1 MDTYIRDEAM
11 IEDNVPSIPMKIWD
25 WGIANRGGT
34 LRTVPED
41 VLKLALMPTDIAT
54 VTEKG
59 IKFKDMYYVSSEM
72 LKGQAFVRAR
82 ANGTWRVKISYD
94 PRDLSYIYVHD
105 ENLYDYQKCFLADSS
120 NRYKNKALE
129 EIEYLLAVERMQ
141 KVKNQETEAQ
151 AKTQLIAEIEDIV
164 ERAERAYR
172 SETNI
177 IDNDK
182 QRIRNIRENRRVERA
197 AIRAEEVFEIGNKD
211 EEVMES
217 VIDKESLDKELNSLA
232 LLFRKQRRS

>member
-1 MDTYIRDEAM
+1 
-11 IEDNVPSIPMKIWD
+11 
-25 WGIANRGGT
+25 
-34 LRTVPED
+34 
-41 VLKLALMPTDIAT
+41 
-54 VTEKG
+54 
-59 IKFKDMYYVSSEM
+59 
-72 LKGQAFVRAR
+72 
-82 ANGTWRVKISYD
+82 
-94 PRDLSYIYVHD
+94 
-105 ENLYDYQKCFLADSS
+105 
-120 NRYKNKALE
+120 
-129 EIEYLLAVERMQ
+129 MQ

-217 VIDKESLDKELNSLA
+217 VLDKESLDKELNSLA
-232 LLFRKQRRS
+232 LLFRKQREKLTDG

>member
-1 MDTYIRDEAM
+1 MYT
-11 IEDNVPSIPMKIWD
+11 MKIYT
-25 WGIANRGGT
+25 ITR
-34 LRTVPED
+34 
-41 VLKLALMPTDIAT
+41 
-54 VTEKG
+54 
-59 IKFKDMYYVSSEM
+59 
-72 LKGQAFVRAR
+72 
-82 ANGTWRVKISYD
+82 
-94 PRDLSYIYVHD
+94 
-105 ENLYDYQKCFLADSS
+105 KCFLADSS

-197 AIRAEEVFEIGNKD
+197 AIRAEEAFEIGNKD

-217 VIDKESLDKELNSLA
+217 VLDKESLDKELNSLA
-232 LLFRKQRRS
+232 LLFRKQREKLTDG